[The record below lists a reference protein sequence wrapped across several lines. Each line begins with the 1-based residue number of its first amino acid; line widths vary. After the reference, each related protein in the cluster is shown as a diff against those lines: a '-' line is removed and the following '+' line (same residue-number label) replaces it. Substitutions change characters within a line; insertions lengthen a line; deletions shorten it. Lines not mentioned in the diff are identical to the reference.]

1 MNSDAP
7 PGPYRILRV
16 DATRLSPPSPF
27 PSRTAKNP
35 TTRLSLIMALAW
47 VLARA
52 GEVEVWRYRFL
63 RSDSVRVHDLAK
75 ELLLAMDSGSCR
87 WGRLAGCL
95 KLRWEVPRGNG

>member
-7 PGPYRILRV
+7 RDPCRTLQV
-16 DATRLSPPSPF
+16 DATPLSPPSPF

-75 ELLLAMDSGSCR
+75 ELILAQ
-87 WGRLAGCL
+87 
-95 KLRWEVPRGNG
+95 E